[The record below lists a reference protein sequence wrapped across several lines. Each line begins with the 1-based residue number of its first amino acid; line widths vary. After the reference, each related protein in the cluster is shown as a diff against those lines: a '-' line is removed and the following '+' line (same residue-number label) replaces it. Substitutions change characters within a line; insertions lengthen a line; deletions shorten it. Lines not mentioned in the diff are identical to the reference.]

1 LPSGGVSA
9 YRLNFEGW
17 ASGRGASLILT
28 IAGRWM
34 RAPGGPRLLLRR
46 LREVM
51 AEPITA
57 QARLDRI
64 VVLIASNMV
73 AEVCSLYVARADG
86 PLELFATEGLNR
98 EAVHLTTMR
107 PGEGLVGLI
116 AATAEP
122 LALSDAQN
130 HPSFSYKPETGE
142 EIYQSFLG
150 VPVLRGGATLGV
162 LVVQNRA
169 RRSYSDEEI
178 EALQTTAMLLA
189 EMIASGELQAMAGQ
203 PSAVAVRKTAA
214 FKGAPIAEGLGLG
227 HAVLHQPRVVISK
240 IVADDVNSELAR
252 LETAIQ
258 AMRASVDALIDS
270 SDDAGEGEHRDVLE
284 AFRMIAHDRGW
295 LRRLREA
302 VQSGLTAEAAVERV
316 QSDARAKLQ
325 RQTDPYLRDRLHDLT
340 DIANRLLHQ
349 LAGQSLVLQPDELPD
364 NAILVARSMSPA
376 ALLDY
381 DRTRL
386 RGLVLEEAGAA
397 SHIAIVAR
405 ALGVP
410 AVSDLPNISEIV
422 EHGDAL
428 IVDGL
433 TGEVHV
439 LPPPEVEAAY
449 SEKARL
455 RARRQDQYR
464 ALRDTPAQTLDGVAI
479 GLHMN
484 AGLLIDMPHLTE
496 TGAQSIGL
504 FRTEL
509 QFMLAARFP
518 RLDSQETLY
527 RAVLDAAGERTVTF
541 RTLDIGGDKRLPYM
555 KALEEENP
563 ALGWRAVRIGL
574 DKPALLRIQMRAML
588 RAAAGRRLRL
598 MLPMV
603 ATVDEFRRGRALF
616 ERELAFLA
624 QMGREPPTSAEL
636 GAMVEAPSLLWQLDE
651 IAAHADFLSVGS
663 NDLLQY
669 FFAADRNNKRV
680 ADRFDTLS
688 PAFLRALKRIAEIE
702 TKPVAVCGEMGGRPL
717 EAMTLIA
724 LGFRHLSMSA
734 TAIGPIKAM
743 ILSLPLEGVRADL
756 ANLIESC
763 GDCAT
768 LREPLREIAER
779 HGVRL

>member
-1 LPSGGVSA
+1 
-9 YRLNFEGW
+9 
-17 ASGRGASLILT
+17 
-28 IAGRWM
+28 M

-51 AEPITA
+51 AEPVTA

-122 LALSDAQN
+122 LALSDAQA
-130 HPSFSYKPETGE
+130 HPAFSYKPETGE

-150 VPVLRGGATLGV
+150 VPVLRSGATLGV

-169 RRSYSDEEI
+169 RRAYSEEEI

-189 EMIASGELQAMAGQ
+189 EMIVSGELQAIAGQ
-203 PSAVAVRKTAA
+203 PAA
-214 FKGAPIAEGLGLG
+214 IGLRRPTSFKGAAIAEGLGLG
-227 HAVLHQPRVVISK
+227 HAVLHQSRIVVSK
-240 IVADDVNSELAR
+240 IVADDVNNELTR
-252 LETAIQ
+252 LETAID
-258 AMRASVDALIDS
+258 AMRASVDEMIDRN
-270 SDDAGEGEHRDVLE
+270 DDGAAGEHRDVLE

-302 VQSGLTAEAAVERV
+302 VTSGLTAEAAVERV
-316 QSDARAKLQ
+316 QNDARAKLQ

-349 LAGQSLVLQPDELPD
+349 LAGQSLVLLPEELPE

-381 DRTRL
+381 DRARL
-386 RGLVLEEAGAA
+386 RGLVLDEAGAS

-405 ALGVP
+405 ALGIP
-410 AVSDLPNISEIV
+410 AVSDIPNISEIV
-422 EHGDAL
+422 EQGDPL
-428 IVDGL
+428 IVDGV

-439 LPPPEVEAAY
+439 RPPADLEASYA
-449 SEKARL
+449 EKARL
-455 RARRQDQYR
+455 RARRQDRYR
-464 ALRDTPAQTLDGVAI
+464 ALRDTPCVTLDGVRV

-484 AGLLIDMPHLTE
+484 AGLLIDMPHLHE
-496 TGAQSIGL
+496 TGAESIGL

-518 RLDSQETLY
+518 RLSAQENLY
-527 RAVLDAAGERTVTF
+527 ASVLDVAGDRPVTF
-541 RTLDIGGDKRLPYM
+541 RTLDIGGDKILPYM
-555 KALEEENP
+555 KGFEEENP
-563 ALGWRAVRIGL
+563 ALGWRALRIGL
-574 DKPALLRIQMRAML
+574 DRPALLRIQLRAMIH
-588 RAAAGRRLRL
+588 AAAGRELRV

-603 ATVDEFRRGRALF
+603 STAAEYIAGRRMLD
-616 ERELAFLA
+616 RELEFCRRCR
-624 QMGREPPTSAEL
+624 REPPTSVKL
-636 GAMVEAPSLLWQLDE
+636 GVMVEVPSLLWQLDE
-651 IAAHADFLSVGS
+651 LLHHADFLSVGS
-663 NDLLQY
+663 NDLMQY
-669 FFAADRNNKRV
+669 LFAADRDNKRV
-680 ADRFDTLS
+680 ANRFDALS
-688 PAFLRALKRIAEIE
+688 PSFLRALRSIAEAGARH
-702 TKPVAVCGEMGGRPL
+702 TAPVSLCGEIGGRPL

-724 LGFRHLSMSA
+724 LGYRDLSMSA
-734 TAIGPIKAM
+734 ASIGPVKAM
-743 ILSLPLEGVRADL
+743 ALSLDAGKVRRELDTLLDEGGG
-756 ANLIESC
+756 EPS
-763 GDCAT
+763 
-768 LREPLREIAER
+768 LREPLRAIADR
-779 HGVRL
+779 FAVRL

>member
-1 LPSGGVSA
+1 
-9 YRLNFEGW
+9 
-17 ASGRGASLILT
+17 
-28 IAGRWM
+28 M

-51 AEPITA
+51 AEPVTA

-122 LALSDAQN
+122 LALSDAQG
-130 HPSFSYKPETGE
+130 HVAFSYKPETGE

-169 RRSYSDEEI
+169 RRSYSEEEI

-189 EMIASGELQAMAGQ
+189 EMIVSGELQALAGQ
-203 PSAVAVRKTAA
+203 PSAVAVRKAA
-214 FKGAPIAEGLGLG
+214 ALKGAPIAEGLGLG
-227 HAVLHQPRVVISK
+227 HAVLHQPRVVVSK

-252 LETAIQ
+252 LEEAIQ

-270 SDDAGEGEHRDVLE
+270 SDDGGEGEHRDVLE

-302 VQSGLTAEAAVERV
+302 VTSGLTAEAAVERV

-349 LAGQSLVLQPDELPD
+349 LAGQSLVLLPEELPES
-364 NAILVARSMSPA
+364 AILVARSMSPA

-381 DRTRL
+381 DRARL

-405 ALGVP
+405 ALAIP
-410 AVSDLPNISEIV
+410 AVSDVPNISEIV
-422 EHGDAL
+422 EHGDA
-428 IVDGL
+428 IIIDGV

-439 LPPPEVEAAY
+439 RPPLDLEAAY
-449 SEKARL
+449 VEKARL

-464 ALRDTPAQTLDGVAI
+464 ALRDTPSVTADGVPI

-484 AGLLIDMPHLTE
+484 AGLTIDLPHLEE

-509 QFMLAARFP
+509 QFMLATRFP
-518 RLDSQETLY
+518 RLDAQEALY
-527 RAVLDAAGERTVTF
+527 RTILDAARERPVTF
-541 RTLDIGGDKRLPYM
+541 RTLDIGGDKVLPYM
-555 KALEEENP
+555 KGEEEENP

-574 DKPALLRIQMRAML
+574 DRPALLRLQMRAML
-588 RAAAGRRLRL
+588 RAAAGRSLRI

-603 ATVDEFRRGRALF
+603 SSVDEFVAVRALL
-616 ERELAFLA
+616 ERELIFSDRC
-624 QMGREPPTSAEL
+624 GRPRPREL
-636 GAMVEAPSLLWQLDE
+636 HVGVMVEVPALLWQLDE
-651 IAAHADFLSVGS
+651 IATRADFLSVGS
-663 NDLLQY
+663 NDLQQY
-669 FFAADRNNKRV
+669 LYAADRDNKRV
-680 ADRFDTLS
+680 SSRFDTLS
-688 PAFLRALKRIAEIE
+688 AGFLRALKAIADAGRRHG
-702 TKPVAVCGEMGGRPL
+702 KPVTLCGEIGGRTL
-717 EAMTLIA
+717 EAMTLVA
-724 LGFRHLSMSA
+724 LGYRGLSMSA
-734 TAIGPIKAM
+734 AAIGPVKAM
-743 ILSLPLEGVRADL
+743 VLSLDAAEV
-756 ANLIESC
+756 
-763 GDCAT
+763 T
-768 LREPLREIAER
+768 REVA
-779 HGVRL
+779 